1 MAPRFQQLRDLP
13 PEERPKA
20 RERLMAEIRARI
32 GEQLKP
38 EQKTRY
44 TTMVAEAASRAV
56 TRGRIYVLGEDGKPR
71 AYNVRLGISD
81 GTMTELMVAPGS
93 PDAAA
98 LREGALVITG
108 VNGGAGPAAPSGGRP
123 AGPRMSF

>member
-1 MAPRFQQLRDLP
+1 M
-13 PEERPKA
+13 
-20 RERLMAEIRARI
+20 
-32 GEQLKP
+32 
-38 EQKTRY
+38 
-44 TTMVAEAASRAV
+44 
-56 TRGRIYVLGEDGKPR
+56 LGEDGKPR

-98 LREGALVITG
+98 LREGALVIIG
-108 VNGGAGPAAPSGGRP
+108 VNGGAGPAAASGGRP